1 MEMESEPKVKDEF
14 DDLNLEARQP
24 PTVRPTL
31 KALSD
36 GSRDESPTPTYKHR
50 WTLPQRIT
58 LAMLAENYSNSWDDI
73 TSVFNRFHV
82 SDLRKCGGL
91 RSSVVYTQYRHI
103 RRYFDLEAALRQLQ
117 ATLSPY
123 ERTKLASRA
132 HLEQKAVEIG
142 VQLIEKK
149 LTDISC
155 QGGLSGRHDV
165 LGRNKRKRVDILDD
179 AKTHYLP
186 DETDNEDRSGF
197 DVHTVQGLTAAK
209 TPTKATGK
217 QQQNG
222 LLTPPDSRQRKIP
235 RLTLE
240 KKLARIGFRAFTS
253 QTQGTYSSALG
264 IRAGAFL
271 NCSDIPLAA
280 DRSATEYREE
290 AL

>member
-24 PTVRPTL
+24 PTVRPIS

-91 RSSVVYTQYRHI
+91 RRPVVYTQYRHI
-103 RRYFDLEAALRQLQ
+103 RRCFNLEAALRQLH

-132 HLEQKAVEIG
+132 HLEQKAVEIE

-165 LGRNKRKRVDILDD
+165 SGRNKRKRVD
-179 AKTHYLP
+179 
-186 DETDNEDRSGF
+186 
-197 DVHTVQGLTAAK
+197 
-209 TPTKATGK
+209 
-217 QQQNG
+217 
-222 LLTPPDSRQRKIP
+222 LTPPDSRQRKIP

-264 IRAGAFL
+264 IRARAFL
-271 NCSDIPLAA
+271 NYSDIPLAA

>member
-36 GSRDESPTPTYKHR
+36 GSRDESPTPTYKHK

-91 RSSVVYTQYRHI
+91 RKPVVYTQYRHM
-103 RRYFDLEAALRQLQ
+103 RRCFNLEAALRQLQ

-132 HLEQKAVEIG
+132 HLEQKAVEIE

-149 LTDISC
+149 LTNISC

-165 LGRNKRKRVDILDD
+165 SGRNKRKRVDMLDD

-186 DETDNEDRSGF
+186 DE

-209 TPTKATGK
+209 TPTKATSK

-222 LLTPPDSRQRKIP
+222 LLTPPDSRQRKIR

-240 KKLARIGFRAFTS
+240 KKLARIGFRAFTC

-264 IRAGAFL
+264 IRARAFL
-271 NCSDIPLAA
+271 NYSDIPLAA